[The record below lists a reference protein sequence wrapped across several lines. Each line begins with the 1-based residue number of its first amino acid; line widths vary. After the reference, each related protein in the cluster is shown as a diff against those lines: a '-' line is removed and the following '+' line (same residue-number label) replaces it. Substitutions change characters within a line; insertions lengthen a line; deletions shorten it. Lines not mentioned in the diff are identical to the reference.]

1 MRCKRIRYKDA
12 RIIIKLNL
20 PFVDT
25 VENGF
30 ERHSKSMGRKKLLS
44 YVDLLLVVY
53 CQESPGLFSNLPLW
67 I

>member
-1 MRCKRIRYKDA
+1 MRYKDA

-30 ERHSKSMGRKKLLS
+30 ERHRKSMGRKQLLV
-44 YVDLLLVVY
+44 YVGLLFVVY
-53 CQESPGLFSNLPLW
+53 CQESPGLLSSLPSW